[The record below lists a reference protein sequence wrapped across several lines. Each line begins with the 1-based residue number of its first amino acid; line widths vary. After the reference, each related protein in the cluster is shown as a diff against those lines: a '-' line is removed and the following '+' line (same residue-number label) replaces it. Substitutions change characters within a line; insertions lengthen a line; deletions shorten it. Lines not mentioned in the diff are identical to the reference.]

1 MDRSK
6 LLGNIEELELRLSQ
20 VDDARIAPLLQFV
33 RWLRIKMGP
42 DAAIPFIDPWGGG
55 IEAEVL
61 FLL

>member
-1 MDRSK
+1 MHS
-6 LLGNIEELELRLSQ
+6 LVSLSQ
-20 VDDARIAPLLQFV
+20 VDDAHIAPLSQFV

-42 DAAIPFIDPWGGG
+42 DVAIPFIDPWDGG